1 MRPKMRREPF
11 AGLVPCFIAIFV
23 IAVVTSSFE
32 VMTIGV
38 TKQVWHLDVMKSALF
53 LGFVMFVVALT
64 TLLAYV
70 MQKSVG
76 QSRIFLYGLA
86 GAMVLLPIY
95 FIPVTEMSQS
105 FISSESGIAMY
116 LLISIFTLSFLN
128 VGCTIA
134 FSLTTELPSPQWRD
148 YFLANASSLFTM
160 GRGFGPILVGAL
172 AENQLSLVLIFLI
185 GCFVMTLC
193 VAGAYIGGKLEH
205 DEHEVGPARAET
217 EDSHSMQQQ
226 VVDQWLDWNGFT
238 SALHESAKHK
248 SCDVGTAK
256 LPDTIQN
263 PDAVQESSDKQDF
276 ETSKTVAWVFD

>member
-1 MRPKMRREPF
+1 MRREPF

-23 IAVVTSSFE
+23 IAVVKSSFE
-32 VMTIGV
+32 VMTIEV
-38 TKQVWHLDVMKSALF
+38 TKHVWHLDVMKSALF

-76 QSRIFLYGLA
+76 QSRIFVYGLA
-86 GAMVLLPIY
+86 GAMVLLPLY
-95 FIPVTEMSQS
+95 FIPVTEMSQI
-105 FISSESGIAMY
+105 FVSSESGMAVY
-116 LLISIFTLSFLN
+116 LLISILTLSFLN
-128 VGCTIA
+128 VGRTIA

-172 AENQLSLVLIFLI
+172 AEKQLSLVLIFLI

-193 VAGAYIGGKLEH
+193 VTGAYLRGKLEH

-217 EDSHSMQQQ
+217 EDPHSLQQQ
-226 VVDQWLDWNGFT
+226 IVDHWLNWNGCT
-238 SALHESAKHK
+238 GVLDDCASHK
-248 SCDVGTAK
+248 SCDLVISK
-256 LPDTIQN
+256 MPDTIQS
-263 PDAVQESSDKQDF
+263 PDAVRELGDEQGLEAS
-276 ETSKTVAWVFD
+276 TTVAWVFD